1 MAEGYLLVTS
11 ISSGSVL
18 GVIAD
23 RSANL
28 STLAYE
34 MTLFANR
41 AGGGVDAPPDHRAQ
55 ELHPVVTQPP
65 TGAGAGGGDGPPG
78 PDSPVPQHTVGGRG
92 TTRRRAVATPGALRP
107 FVLTSGRVQG
117 SDPDI
122 GLETQV
128 TARPAGSLVPLPRL
142 SPELAAIVS
151 LCAEPLSVA
160 EISARL
166 RLHLG
171 VAKILVG
178 DLRVAGYVDV
188 HTLTSRPPMTPTR
201 FCE

>member
-1 MAEGYLLVTS
+1 
-11 ISSGSVL
+11 
-18 GVIAD
+18 
-23 RSANL
+23 
-28 STLAYE
+28 
-34 MTLFANR
+34 MT
-41 AGGGVDAPPDHRAQ
+41 
-55 ELHPVVTQPP
+55 EPP
-65 TGAGAGGGDGPPG
+65 TGAEAGGGEGLLAARIRPFLNTPSVGHELPEGSPSPP
-78 PDSPVPQHTVGGRG
+78 PV
-92 TTRRRAVATPGALRP
+92 LRP

-128 TARPAGSLVPLPRL
+128 TARSRGPHIALPRL
-142 SPELAAIVS
+142 NPELQAIVT

-178 DLRVAGYVDV
+178 DLRVAGYLDVHVVDV
-188 HTLTSRPPMTPTR
+188 TSPHDPDTILRVMR
-201 FCE
+201 GLRAIS